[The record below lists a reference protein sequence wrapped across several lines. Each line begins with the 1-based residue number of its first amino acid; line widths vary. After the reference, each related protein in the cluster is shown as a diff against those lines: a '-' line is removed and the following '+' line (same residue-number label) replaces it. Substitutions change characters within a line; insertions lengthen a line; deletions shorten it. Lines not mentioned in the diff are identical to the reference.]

1 MKDLKEAEVARNRKQ
16 PPKLVEW
23 AQERILQK
31 LLQFLSQGAQFSH
44 GTSVKTDT
52 KAVAVN
58 DVRNEE
64 IINAIRTN
72 TEVLERIVYQLSII
86 TDVDL
91 KPGDT
96 I

>member
-1 MKDLKEAEVARNRKQ
+1 MARNRKT

-31 LLQFLSQGAQFSH
+31 LLQFLAQGSQFSH
-44 GTSVKTDT
+44 GTSVATDT

-64 IINAIRTN
+64 MLNALDRN
-72 TEVLERIVYQLSII
+72 TEVLDRVQRQLSFI
-86 TDVDL
+86 TGVDL
-91 KPGDT
+91 DKGDSS
-96 I
+96 

>member
-1 MKDLKEAEVARNRKQ
+1 MKDLKEAGVARNRKQ

-44 GTSVKTDT
+44 GTSVLTDT

-58 DVRNEE
+58 DVRTEE
-64 IINAIRTN
+64 VINALDRN
-72 TEVLERIVYQLSII
+72 TEVLNKIERQLSFI
-86 TDVDL
+86 TEIEL
-91 KPGDT
+91 
-96 I
+96 